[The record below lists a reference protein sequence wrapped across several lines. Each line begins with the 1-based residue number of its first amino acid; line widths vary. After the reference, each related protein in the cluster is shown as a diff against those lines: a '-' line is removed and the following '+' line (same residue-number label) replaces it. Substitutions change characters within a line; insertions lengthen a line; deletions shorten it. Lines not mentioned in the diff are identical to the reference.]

1 MKLHFSRR
9 LPAVSGANMTAV
21 DRIEVCET
29 PLEVAAEYT
38 ALQGN
43 SGDGA
48 CALFVGSVRD
58 FNAGSDVCGLA
69 LEHYPGMTEKSLQRI
84 INDARDRWSLG
95 RVTIV
100 HRVGPMQINDEIV
113 FVGVTSPHR
122 QAAFAACQY
131 IMDRLKTEAPFWK
144 REAVADESGKPS
156 ERWVEARA
164 SDAAEMEKWSAG

>member
-1 MKLHFSRR
+1 MN
-9 LPAVSGANMTAV
+9 PV
-21 DRIEVCET
+21 DRIEVCAT
-29 PLEVAAEYT
+29 PLDVAAEYT
-38 ALQGN
+38 ALQGR

-69 LEHYPGMTEKSLQRI
+69 LEHYAGMTEKSLQRI
-84 INDARDRWSLG
+84 INAARERWSLG

-100 HRVGPMQINDEIV
+100 HRVGPMQVNDEIV
-113 FVGVTSPHR
+113 FVGVTSAHR

-144 REAVADESGKPS
+144 REVIADERGQPS
-156 ERWVEARA
+156 ERWVEARV
-164 SDAAEMEKWSAG
+164 SDTAEMEKWSEG

>member
-1 MKLHFSRR
+1 MK
-9 LPAVSGANMTAV
+9 AV
-21 DRIEVCET
+21 DRIVVCET
-29 PLEVAAEYT
+29 PLDVAAEYA

-84 INDARDRWSLG
+84 ISDARDRWSLG

-131 IMDRLKTEAPFWK
+131 TMDRLKTEAPFWK
-144 REAVADESGKPS
+144 REAVADESGTPS
-156 ERWVEARA
+156 ERWVEART

>member
-1 MKLHFSRR
+1 MK
-9 LPAVSGANMTAV
+9 AV
-21 DRIEVCET
+21 DRIEVCEE
-29 PLEVAAEYT
+29 PLNVAAEYT

-84 INDARDRWSLG
+84 TRDARDRWSLG

-144 REAVADESGKPS
+144 REAVADQTGSAA
-156 ERWVEARA
+156 ERWVEARD
-164 SDAAEMEKWSAG
+164 SDAAELEKWSAG

>member
-1 MKLHFSRR
+1 ME
-9 LPAVSGANMTAV
+9 AV
-21 DRIEVCET
+21 DRIAVCET
-29 PLEVAAEYT
+29 PLDVAGEYA
-38 ALQGN
+38 ALQGS

-48 CALFVGSVRD
+48 CALFVGNVRD
-58 FNAGSDVCGLA
+58 FNAGRDVCGLA
-69 LEHYPGMTEKSLQRI
+69 LEHYPGMTEKSLQGI
-84 INDARDRWSLG
+84 ISDARSRWPLG

-131 IMDRLKTEAPFWK
+131 IMDRLKTEATFWK
-144 REAVADESGKPS
+144 HETISDQSGNTLQ
-156 ERWVEARA
+156 RWIEARA

>member
-1 MKLHFSRR
+1 MKE
-9 LPAVSGANMTAV
+9 V

-29 PLEVAAEYT
+29 PLNVAAEYA

-58 FNAGSDVCGLA
+58 FNAGRDVCGLN
-69 LEHYPGMTEKSLQRI
+69 LEYYPGMTEKSLQGIAR
-84 INDARDRWSLG
+84 DARRRWPLG

-144 REAVADESGKPS
+144 REAVADQAGNAI

-164 SDAAEMEKWSAG
+164 SDVAEMEKWSAG